1 MGHHSHSHHIQSV
14 ESLNAVY
21 FIAIALNFGFVIA
34 EAAVGLCYNSIGLL
48 SDAGHKLIDVFSLL
62 IALLAFR
69 LAGSRPSER
78 YTYGLRKTSV
88 LISMFNA
95 LILLIAVGVI
105 VYESIEK
112 ISEPAEVNG
121 AAVSWTA
128 GLGIVIS
135 AVSAL
140 LLMHHQRRD
149 INTRGAF
156 LHMATDALISV
167 GVVVSGVVISL
178 TGWNVIDPLISLA
191 VAALI
196 LYNTVKLLAASCRM
210 CIDAV
215 PDGIDYRTVERA
227 IRETPGVAGVSE
239 LHIWAVSVTQ
249 TALTAHLRLD
259 GTLSPD
265 EVCAS
270 VRKSLAGYGMS
281 PVTLETAE
289 GR

>member
-1 MGHHSHSHHIQSV
+1 MGHHPHSHHIQNIT
-14 ESLNAVY
+14 SLNAVY

-69 LAGSRPSER
+69 LAGSSPSER

-95 LILLIAVGVI
+95 LILLAAVGVI

-112 ISEPAEVNG
+112 IAEPVEVNG
-121 AAVSWTA
+121 AAISWTA

-167 GVVVSGVVISL
+167 GVVISGIVINL
-178 TGWNVIDPLISLA
+178 TGWNIIDPLISLA
-191 VAALI
+191 VASLI
-196 LYNTVKLLAASCRM
+196 LYNTLKLLAASCRM

-215 PDGIDYRTVERA
+215 PDGIDCGEVERTILA
-227 IRETPGVAGVSE
+227 TPGVAGVSE

-259 GTLSPD
+259 GTIPSD
-265 EVCAS
+265 EVTAS
-270 VRKSLAGYGMS
+270 VRKSLEHYGMD
-281 PVTLETAE
+281 PITLEAAS
-289 GR
+289 R

>member
-1 MGHHSHSHHIQSV
+1 MGHHSHSHHLQAV

-69 LAGSRPSER
+69 LADSRPSER

-88 LISMFNA
+88 LISMLNA
-95 LILLIAVGVI
+95 VILLIAVGVI
-105 VYESIEK
+105 VYESIDK
-112 ISEPAEVNG
+112 ISSPVEVNG
-121 AAVSWTA
+121 AAISWTA
-128 GLGIVIS
+128 GLGIIIS

-140 LLMHHQRRD
+140 LLMHHQKRD

-167 GVVVSGVVISL
+167 GVVISGLIISF
-178 TGWNVIDPLISLA
+178 TGWNIIDPLISLA

-196 LYNTVKLLAASCRM
+196 LYNTLKLLAASCRM

-215 PDGIDYRTVERA
+215 PENIDYKEVERA
-227 IRETPGVAGVSE
+227 IKETPGVAGVSE

-249 TALTAHLRLD
+249 TALTAQLLLD
-259 GTLSPD
+259 GTVPSE
-265 EVCAS
+265 EVTGA
-270 VRKSLAGYGMS
+270 VRKSLETWNLS
-281 PVTLETAE
+281 PVTLET
-289 GR
+289 RTR

>member
-1 MGHHSHSHHIQSV
+1 MGHHSHSHHIRSI

-34 EAAVGLCYNSIGLL
+34 EAAVGLCYSSIGLL

-69 LAGSRPSER
+69 LAGSSPSER

-95 LILLIAVGVI
+95 IILLAAVGVI

-112 ISEPAEVNG
+112 ISEPVEVNG
-121 AAVSWTA
+121 AAISWTA

-135 AVSAL
+135 SVSAL
-140 LLMHHQRRD
+140 LLMRHQKRD

-156 LHMATDALISV
+156 LHMATDALVSLGI
-167 GVVVSGVVISL
+167 VVSGIVITF
-178 TGWNVIDPLISLA
+178 TGWNIIDPLISLA

-196 LYNTVKLLAASCRM
+196 LYNTLRLLAASCRM

-215 PDGIDYRTVERA
+215 PDGIDFKAVERA
-227 IRETPGVAGVSE
+227 IRETPGVCGVSE

-249 TALTAHLRLD
+249 TALTAHILLD
-259 GTLSPD
+259 GSVPSE
-265 EVCAS
+265 EVTSS
-270 VRKSLAGYGMS
+270 VRRSLEGYGMN
-281 PVTLETAE
+281 PITLETAL
-289 GR
+289 R

>member
-1 MGHHSHSHHIQSV
+1 MGHHSHSHHLQTV

-78 YTYGLRKTSV
+78 YTYGYRKTSV

-112 ISEPAEVNG
+112 ISSPVEVNG
-121 AAVSWTA
+121 AAISWTA

-140 LLMHHQRRD
+140 LLMHHQKRD

-167 GVVVSGVVISL
+167 GVVISGVVISF
-178 TGWNVIDPLISLA
+178 TGWNIIDPIISLA
-191 VAALI
+191 VASLI
-196 LYNTVKLLAASCRM
+196 LYNTLKLLAASFRM
-210 CIDAV
+210 CVDGV
-215 PDGIDYRTVERA
+215 PEGIDYKEVER
-227 IRETPGVAGVSE
+227 IIKETPGVAGVTE

-249 TALTAHLRLD
+249 TALTAHLHLD
-259 GTLSPD
+259 GSVPSG
-265 EVCAS
+265 EVTAA
-270 VRKSLAGYGMS
+270 VRKSLDSRGLS
-281 PVTLETAE
+281 PITLET
-289 GR
+289 RSR

>member
-1 MGHHSHSHHIQSV
+1 MGHHSHSHHIQSIG
-14 ESLNAVY
+14 SLNAVY

-34 EAAVGLCYNSIGLL
+34 EAAVGLCFNSIGLL

-69 LAGSRPSER
+69 LADSKPGER

-88 LISMFNA
+88 LISMLNA
-95 LILLIAVGVI
+95 LILLVAVGVI

-112 ISEPAEVNG
+112 ISAPVEVNG
-121 AAVSWTA
+121 AAISWTA

-140 LLMHHQRRD
+140 LLMHYQRRD

-156 LHMATDALISV
+156 LHMATDALISA
-167 GVVVSGVVISL
+167 GVVVSGIVISF
-178 TGWNVIDPLISLA
+178 TGWNVIDPVISLA

-196 LYNTVKLLAASCRM
+196 LYNTLKLLTASCRM

-215 PDGIDYRTVERA
+215 PDSIDYREVERA
-227 IRETPGVAGVSE
+227 ILGTPGVAGVSE

-259 GTLSPD
+259 GTLPSD

-270 VRKSLAGYGMS
+270 VRKSLEGYGMN
-281 PVTLETAE
+281 PVTLETSR
-289 GR
+289 G